1 MSDQMQF
8 FLNNWALLGLPLV
21 TAMIGWFTNF
31 VAIKMLFRPRTP
43 LNFLGFRL
51 IGLIPKRRQE
61 IARKIAEAV
70 ERDLISHEDIQRV
83 LQNPEIKEEVKNHM
97 HQHIDILLSKTLGR
111 IPGLSLV
118 YDNLVA
124 KQFKKLAVEHLQK
137 IGPDLIE
144 QLLLKI
150 EKNMDVKTIV
160 EKKIEAFDLAQLEA
174 LTYDLARRELRAIEL
189 LGGIL
194 GFVVGLAQVGILLVT
209 Q

>member
-118 YDNLVA
+118 Y
-124 KQFKKLAVEHLQK
+124 
-137 IGPDLIE
+137 
-144 QLLLKI
+144 
-150 EKNMDVKTIV
+150 
-160 EKKIEAFDLAQLEA
+160 
-174 LTYDLARRELRAIEL
+174 
-189 LGGIL
+189 
-194 GFVVGLAQVGILLVT
+194 
-209 Q
+209 